1 MMWKRACLMVPC
13 LSLLL
18 AACGPGD
25 KQAPT
30 PATGNP
36 PAAAAAATAGPVAE
50 GAVPT
55 LQVRT
60 LEGKALA
67 LTDLRGKWVVVNYW
81 ATWCG
86 PCIEEM
92 PELSALAAMREHIA
106 VIGLAYD
113 EASPDELRA
122 FLKQHPVAYPV
133 ARIDMYEPPRD
144 FGAPNVLPATWLI
157 APDGRLV
164 RKYSGPLTARMLED
178 DIARLGGPKPG

>member
-1 MMWKRACLMVPC
+1 MTRMRPWLAALCLAWW
-13 LSLLL
+13 L
-18 AACGPGD
+18 AACGRGGETAT
-25 KQAPT
+25 APATAAPPPVAASPAAPVPEGAT
-30 PATGNP
+30 PA
-36 PAAAAAATAGPVAE
+36 
-50 GAVPT
+50 
-55 LQVRT
+55 LQVQT
-60 LEGKALA
+60 LDGKPLA

-81 ATWCG
+81 ATWCA

-113 EASPDELRA
+113 EASPAELRA

-157 APDGRLV
+157 APDGRLA